1 MTNTSSLRK
10 LRLFLL
16 NVTVTL
22 LLTLGPASESHSSDT
37 MKITIWKPGLGSMA
51 MNLNHFTVQLDGP
64 IDANAA
70 SRLRSRLQAIRESP
84 INFYLNS
91 PGGVM
96 SVGMEIGRIIR
107 QTGMATN
114 IGIYAGEGTQ
124 SKPGSCY
131 SSCALAFLGGP
142 YRYISKG
149 SEFGV
154 HRFSSGVASAND
166 LDVAQVASA
175 RINTYIREM
184 DVDPSLFELMA
195 RTGKDQIYI
204 LSTQQ
209 LNDLNVT
216 NNGRKRP
223 SWTIEA
229 VDGGLYLRG
238 QQETVWGDGKAI
250 FMCGKG
256 VIFNSFAPV
265 NEDQSRSMIRGE
277 WFHSLLV
284 DAESS
289 PIESGGKGRYDGYF
303 LNMQFLLTPEQVQK
317 VFKAKRVGH
326 AIQVTREAPTFVGYT
341 IEIPEAQ
348 RQKVNAFLRTCP

>member
-1 MTNTSSLRK
+1 M
-10 LRLFLL
+10 
-16 NVTVTL
+16 
-22 LLTLGPASESHSSDT
+22 LLTLGAASESHSSDT
-37 MKITIWKPGLGSMA
+37 KLMKITIWKPGLGSMA

-64 IDANAA
+64 LDENAA
-70 SRLRSRLQAIRESP
+70 SRLRSRLQAIKASP

-114 IGIYAGEGTQ
+114 IGIYAGEEIQ
-124 SKPGSCY
+124 SKPGGCY

-209 LNDLNVT
+209 LHDLNVT

-229 VDGGLYLRG
+229 VDGGMYLRG
-238 QQETVWGDGKAI
+238 QQETVWGEGKAI
-250 FMCGKG
+250 FICGKG
-256 VIFNSFAPV
+256 VVFNSFAPV
-265 NEDQSRSMIRGE
+265 SEDQSRSMIRGE

-284 DAESS
+284 DAENF
-289 PIESGGKGRYDGYF
+289 PIEPGGKGRYDGYF
-303 LNMQFLLTPEQVQK
+303 LNTQFLLTSEQVQK
-317 VFKAKRVGH
+317 VLKAKKVGH
-326 AIQVTREAPTFVGYT
+326 AIQVTREAPSFVGYT

-348 RQKVNAFLRTCP
+348 RPKINAFLRTCP